1 MKVPTYLKNNINN
14 FEDNELTAMTVCSSD
29 DKELFE
35 IWYYG
40 DLFLVENENQNY
52 IVNTDQA
59 PMLIVAKEPDTQEEI
74 ILFDGG
80 KHGYDNM
87 FCDVHDAEELSCRT
101 LKKLDIPISK
111 ILIELGYSIDYEEE
125 KEDYDFDENGSV
137 ILVDGRRIAWETVLL
152 DGFDYIAISFID
164 KTGRKVQFVDAEL
177 A

>member
-1 MKVPTYLKNNINN
+1 
-14 FEDNELTAMTVCSSD
+14 MTVCSTD

-40 DLFLVENENQNY
+40 DLFLVKNENKNY
-52 IVNTDQA
+52 IVNTEQA
-59 PMLIVAKEPDTQEEI
+59 PMLIVAKEPDTEEEI
-74 ILFDGG
+74 ILFDGS

-87 FCDVHDAEELSCRT
+87 FCDVHDAEDLSGRT
-101 LKKLDIPISK
+101 LKRLDIPPSK
-111 ILIELGYSIDYEEE
+111 IMIELGYSIDYEEE
-125 KEDYDFDENGSV
+125 KEDYEFDESGLV

-164 KTGRKVQFVDAEL
+164 EMGRKTQFVDVEL